1 MRSGR
6 LSGLPACL
14 IVVPCYNEAERLP
27 ADAFLTFARDQDAI
41 GFVLVDDGSTDG
53 TGSRLEALRAGAPD
67 RFSVLALTRNRG
79 KAYAVRAGVQHAL
92 RQDPVYVGYW
102 DADLATPLDE
112 VLRFLAEL
120 ERRPELGA
128 VFGARVRMLGHEIER
143 RALRH
148 GLGRVFAT
156 AVARQ
161 LRLPVYDTQCG
172 AKLFRVSDE
181 TRALFAEPFR
191 SGWAFDVELLARWRL
206 IVGDALRERVRELPL
221 NRWRDVPGSKVRP
234 LDFFRAW
241 LELWRI
247 RRAYSRS
254 D

>member
-1 MRSGR
+1 M
-6 LSGLPACL
+6 PDCL

-27 ADAFLTFARDQDAI
+27 AAAFRTFARGQDAI
-41 GFVLVDDGSTDG
+41 GFVLVDDGSSDG
-53 TGSRLEALRAGAPD
+53 TAACLEALRADAPEH
-67 RFSVLALTRNRG
+67 FSVVELARNGG
-79 KAYAVRAGVQHAL
+79 KAEAVRAGVERAL
-92 RQDPVYVGYW
+92 QDDPVYVGYW

-112 VLRFLAEL
+112 LPRFVAAL

-128 VFGARVRMLGHEIER
+128 VFGARVRMLGHVIER

-148 GLGRVFAT
+148 GLGRLFAT